1 MSVDYIVESDGSKR
15 YLVAKDSESLGEEEY
30 LFGCEFEFYPS
41 QAYEQE
47 AFLEELCSLSYSDVV
62 VNEIFVPHFKDSK
75 SCMQLKPDISLDYKS
90 LELGVS
96 LKKSC

>member
-1 MSVDYIVESDGSKR
+1 MDYIVESDGSKR
-15 YLVAKDSESLGEEEY
+15 YLVAKDSESLGDEEY

-62 VNEIFVPHFKDSK
+62 VNEIFVPLFCLLYRVFVEVCNVIKRDSYRVE
-75 SCMQLKPDISLDYKS
+75 LKLPY
-90 LELGVS
+90 
-96 LKKSC
+96 CYF